1 MVVDDPRRTA
11 ATGGSDVRG
20 APLVASTGGLASL
33 RGATLPT
40 IIDREDLMAA
50 TLLELSQQGDVATIS
65 DDSKLDRVQL
75 LTPQQL
81 YELWER
87 QQWATQDLDFSRDRD
102 DWAGLSDEERDWF
115 VWGMSAFFIGEERV
129 TTQFSGL
136 VMAYEDEQ
144 EEAFLT
150 TQQVDEAR
158 HMQFFDRFY
167 REVVGVEDTDIE
179 ARLARVRENVNDS
192 FVELFD
198 RSLVEAGRTL
208 IADPANAGAKL
219 DFVTLYHMVIE
230 GTLAL
235 TGQWT
240 ITDYWEKTGRMQ
252 GFLEGFKNVA
262 RDEHRHVAYGTWYLK
277 KACRENPAF
286 ADRVRAR
293 LSEHLPVASL
303 VLVPPGQDPND
314 WVLLGYT
321 SEQVNRFAFTALTRR
336 LKVIGISLTAP
347 EPAPA

>member
-1 MVVDDPRRTA
+1 M
-11 ATGGSDVRG
+11 
-20 APLVASTGGLASL
+20 ASL
-33 RGATLPT
+33 L
-40 IIDREDLMAA
+40 DL
-50 TLLELSQQGDVATIS
+50 TSQGDVATIT
-65 DDSKLDRVQL
+65 DDAYLNRTLQL
-75 LTPQQL
+75 MNPQQL

-87 QQWATQDLDFSRDRD
+87 QQWQSQAIDLERDKEQ
-102 DWAGLSDEERDWF
+102 WAELSDEDKEEHLWGLSSFF
-115 VWGMSAFFIGEERV
+115 VGEERV

-167 REVVGVEDTDIE
+167 REVVGMRDADIQE
-179 ARLARVRENVNDS
+179 RLATVRRNVNDA
-192 FVELFD
+192 FVKLFD
-198 RSLVEAGRTL
+198 EALVEAGERL
-208 IADPANAGAKL
+208 IADPASVEAKV
-219 DFVTLYHMVIE
+219 DFVTAYHMVIE

-240 ITDYWEKTGRMQ
+240 ITDYWEKTGKMP

-277 KACRENPAF
+277 RACAENRAL
-286 ADRVRAR
+286 ADRVRAT
-293 LSEHLPVASL
+293 LGELLPIASG

-314 WVLLGYT
+314 WELLGYT
-321 SEQVNRFAFTALTRR
+321 SEQVNKFAFTALTRR
-336 LKVIGISLTAP
+336 LKVIGVPLVAA
-347 EPAPA
+347 EPAAA